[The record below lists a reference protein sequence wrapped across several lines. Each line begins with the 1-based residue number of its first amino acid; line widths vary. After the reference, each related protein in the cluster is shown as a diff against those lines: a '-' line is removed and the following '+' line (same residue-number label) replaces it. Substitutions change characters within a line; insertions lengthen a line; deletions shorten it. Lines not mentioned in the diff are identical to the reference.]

1 MAWKSSPA
9 RGRDRSSKMQIFV
22 KTLSRK
28 TITLEVESSDTIDNV
43 KAKIQDKEAAS
54 HLRGLDDGRTLADYN
69 IQKESTL
76 HLVLRL
82 RGGSRGGYPKGIEPN
97 LRELA
102 QKYNESKLVCRRCY
116 ARLPLRST
124 NCRKKKCGH
133 RNEIRAKKRFMS
145 KLSKISVVL
154 VLIACSL
161 CDCPAA
167 GEAAFAGDIRVDL
180 THVDAGKELP
190 KHELIRRAMQRSKA
204 RAAALSVVRNGGG
217 FYGRTAQA
225 QAREREPGM
234 AVRASGDLEY
244 VLDLAVGTPPQPI
257 TALLDTGSDLIW
269 TQCDTCTACLRQPDP
284 LFSPGMSS
292 SYEPMRCAGQ
302 LCGDILHHSCVRPD
316 TCTYRYSYGDGTT
329 TLGYY
334 ATERFTFTSSS
345 GDTQSVPLGFGCG
358 TMNVGSL
365 NNASGIV
372 GFGRDPL
379 SLVSQL
385 SIRRF
390 SYCLTPYASS
400 RKSTLQFG
408 SLADVGLYDD
418 ATGPVQTTP
427 ILQSSQNPTFYY
439 VAFTG
444 VTVGARRLRIPAS
457 AFALRPDGS
466 GGVIIDSGTALT
478 LFPAAVLAEVVRAF
492 RSQLRLP
499 FANGSS
505 PDDGV
510 CFAAPVA
517 AGRMARQVAVPRMV
531 FHFQGADLDLPR
543 ENYVLEDH
551 RKGHL
556 CILLGDSGD
565 DGATIGN
572 FVQQDMRV
580 VYDLERETLSFAP
593 VEC

>member
-1 MAWKSSPA
+1 
-9 RGRDRSSKMQIFV
+9 MQ
-22 KTLSRK
+22 R
-28 TITLEVESSDTIDNV
+28 
-43 KAKIQDKEAAS
+43 
-54 HLRGLDDGRTLADYN
+54 
-69 IQKESTL
+69 
-76 HLVLRL
+76 LV
-82 RGGSRGGYPKGIEPN
+82 
-97 LRELA
+97 
-102 QKYNESKLVCRRCY
+102 
-116 ARLPLRST
+116 
-124 NCRKKKCGH
+124 
-133 RNEIRAKKRFMS
+133 
-145 KLSKISVVL
+145 SVVL
-154 VLIACSL
+154 VLIACSV
-161 CDCPAA
+161 A
-167 GEAAFAGDIRVDL
+167 EAAFGAGDIRVDL

-190 KHELIRRAMQRSKA
+190 KQELIRRAMQRSKA

-217 FYGRTAQA
+217 FYGRSAQRRPA
-225 QAREREPGM
+225 GVP
-234 AVRASGDLEY
+234 VRPSGDLEY

-257 TALLDTGSDLIW
+257 SVLLDTGSDLIW

-292 SYEPMRCAGQ
+292 SYEPMRCTGQ
-302 LCGDILHHSCVRPD
+302 LCGDILHHGCTRPD
-316 TCTYRYSYGDGTT
+316 ACTYRYSYGDGTT

-345 GDTQSVPLGFGCG
+345 GGRQTVPLGFGCG

-400 RKSTLQFG
+400 KKSTLVFG
-408 SLADVGLYDD
+408 SLADDGLFDD

-427 ILQSSQNPTFYY
+427 LLQSRQNPTFYY

-457 AFALRPDGS
+457 AFALSSDGS

-478 LFPAAVLAEVVRAF
+478 LFPAAVLAEVVRTF

-505 PDDGV
+505 PGGRRRVLRGAGDGREARLAGGGAEDDVPLRGRGPRP
-510 CFAAPVA
+510 AAAELRPGGPPEGPPVHPPRRLRRRRRDDRQLRA
-517 AGRMARQVAVPRMV
+517 AGHARAVRP
-531 FHFQGADLDLPR
+531 
-543 ENYVLEDH
+543 
-551 RKGHL
+551 
-556 CILLGDSGD
+556 
-565 DGATIGN
+565 
-572 FVQQDMRV
+572 
-580 VYDLERETLSFAP
+580 
-593 VEC
+593 